1 MRTQYSRTAFQ
12 LPDSAAVRISL
23 DTNLTMMCERDVD
36 DDKSLASGDA
46 VEDEAGGAGASAAAA
61 PRGPSERWYRDPA
74 LPVPRGQITRF
85 PHAVL
90 EIKIESSESEGAG
103 AEPPAWVTEVLD
115 AGCAHEVHKFS
126 KFVHG
131 CAVLLTDDV
140 RAAHRWALSATPG
153 ATDVEKRDLLSLT
166 FGRRV
171 SRLEFRRVRARWF
184 AKRTRRD
191 PPDACLPRAPLSA
204 ACVPVTLSWRE
215 AAAVQP

>member
-1 MRTQYSRTAFQ
+1 MKLIEAKQLVPCMRTQYSRTAFQ

-46 VEDEAGGAGASAAAA
+46 VDDAAGGAGASAAAA

-103 AEPPAWVTEVLD
+103 AEPPAWVTEARVDAPRASTPRAPSPRAPRGSGMKVSPPLPSSASRSPPPPKVLD
-115 AGCAHEVHKFS
+115 AGHAHEVHKFS

-131 CAVLLTDDV
+131 CAVLRSPPPTTTPRARA
-140 RAAHRWALSATPG
+140 RAARG
-153 ATDVEKRDLLSLT
+153 
-166 FGRRV
+166 
-171 SRLEFRRVRARWF
+171 
-184 AKRTRRD
+184 
-191 PPDACLPRAPLSA
+191 
-204 ACVPVTLSWRE
+204 
-215 AAAVQP
+215 